1 MKEENPFRVVHCAVC
16 HEKSFYK
23 YLFMY
28 AVRPQSDAYRKR
40 LHVDR
45 AVQLWLLLFGE
56 NETLLREWT
65 AYVQQTRRNEEGITR
80 DEWNMTYALLKQKS
94 LNEDAW
100 PLLIRGFLTLY
111 WIC

>member
-1 MKEENPFRVVHCAVC
+1 
-16 HEKSFYK
+16 
-23 YLFMY
+23 MY

-45 AVQLWLLLFGE
+45 AVQLWLLLFRE

-80 DEWNMTYALLKQKS
+80 DEWNMTYALFKQKS

-100 PLLIRGFLTLY
+100 PLLIRGFLTSY
-111 WIC
+111 WVC